1 MDGGDE
7 LVRDEKSTTFS
18 LEERIKELQSSIKDL
33 ASQIET
39 YITQTTMKSSG
50 STYEAMFAK
59 GSYNSY
65 NCNKVHV
72 PCDNVMLDG

>member
-7 LVRDEKSTTFS
+7 LVRDEKSTTFL
-18 LEERIKELQSSIKDL
+18 LEERIKELQSNIKDL

-50 STYEAMFAK
+50 STYEAMHAK

-72 PCDNVMLDG
+72 PCDNVMLGG